1 MKGEIEGGLKRIQ
14 KRGCRFF
21 LMAQNGGWRYCE
33 LLNDFQFFSKFV
45 SLNRLQNFFRLFI
58 LFVDS
63 TQQSFDLRSIQ
74 FNRSVIIFTIQR

>member
-1 MKGEIEGGLKRIQ
+1 
-14 KRGCRFF
+14 
-21 LMAQNGGWRYCE
+21 
-33 LLNDFQFFSKFV
+33 
-45 SLNRLQNFFRLFI
+45 LNRLQNFFRLFI